1 MLSRLRAKLDPWT
14 VVLLVIA
21 GAVLI
26 FGITSLSTASQT
38 VAESESHAEPGKVEQ
53 VEGTDVGRVTLTA
66 AGASRVG
73 IQTTPVR
80 EERVAG
86 QQRKIIPYAAVV
98 YDSDGETWT
107 YTNPEPLVFVRERI
121 EVDHITGDQAVLTSG
136 PAAGTAVVTVGVAE
150 LYGTELGVGH

>member
-1 MLSRLRAKLDPWT
+1 MMNRLRAKLDPWT
-14 VVLLVIA
+14 VALLVIA
-21 GAVLI
+21 GALLI
-26 FGITSLSTASQT
+26 FGVTSLSTSET
-38 VAESESHAEPGKVEQ
+38 VAESESHAQPGKVEQ
-53 VEGTDVGRVTLTA
+53 VAGTDVGRVTLTA